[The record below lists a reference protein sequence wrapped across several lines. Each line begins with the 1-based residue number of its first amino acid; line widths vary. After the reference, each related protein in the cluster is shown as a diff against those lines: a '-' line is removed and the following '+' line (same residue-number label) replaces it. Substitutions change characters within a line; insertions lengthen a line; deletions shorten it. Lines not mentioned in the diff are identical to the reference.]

1 MAKVDGIVEIQG
13 TVKGMTF
20 YRSKDGQLVR
30 AKGGISKRRM
40 KTDPAFQRTR
50 ENGVEFG
57 HNAKMGQLIRNSA
70 VGMLQLAKDYQVSS
84 RLSQTMSVIKN
95 LDLVS
100 ARGKRNV
107 GIGIQSLEG
116 KKALK
121 GFDFNKGSRFKSV
134 YRGEVSLDA
143 VTGVITLPNFDPSI
157 HLSLPE
163 GATHVSLSSAM
174 TLIDFDAV
182 EYKTRYSNKENFSVD
197 NAVSTLVLTPEEI
210 PVGTGTLLF
219 YVLIEFFQEINGV
232 RYPLKNNSFNV
243 LHLLDV
249 V

>member
-1 MAKVDGIVEIQG
+1 
-13 TVKGMTF
+13 
-20 YRSKDGQLVR
+20 
-30 AKGGISKRRM
+30 
-40 KTDPAFQRTR
+40 
-50 ENGVEFG
+50 
-57 HNAKMGQLIRNSA
+57 
-70 VGMLQLAKDYQVSS
+70 
-84 RLSQTMSVIKN
+84 
-95 LDLVS
+95 
-100 ARGKRNV
+100 
-107 GIGIQSLEG
+107 
-116 KKALK
+116 
-121 GFDFNKGSRFKSV
+121 
-134 YRGEVSLDA
+134 LDA
-143 VTGVITLPNFDPSI
+143 VTGVITLPDFDPSI